1 MLRSGRVD
9 PFMLRGMTSRT
20 GVASGQPFSGR
31 VLFICVQNSA
41 RSQIAEAFLK
51 RACGAEFK
59 VESAG
64 LEPGTINP
72 LAIAT
77 MKEIGIDIS
86 GNSTQ
91 SVFEVFRS
99 GRMFSHVITVC
110 DGASAQACP
119 VFPGIVT
126 RIHWS
131 IPDPAA
137 LTGSLEERLDAV
149 RPIRQMISDR
159 VDDFC
164 SQTCTVL
171 AAV

>member
-1 MLRSGRVD
+1 
-9 PFMLRGMTSRT
+9 MTSRA
-20 GVASGQPFSGR
+20 GVAAGRPFGGR

-51 RACGAEFK
+51 RACGVEFK

-77 MKEIGIDIS
+77 MNEVGIDIS

-99 GRMFSHVITVC
+99 GRVFSHVVTVC

-126 RIHWS
+126 RMHWS

-137 LTGSLEERLDAV
+137 LAGSWEERLSAI
-149 RPIRQMISDR
+149 RPIRQEISDR

-164 SQTCTVL
+164 SRTCTVL

>member
-1 MLRSGRVD
+1 MS
-9 PFMLRGMTSRT
+9 PPEA
-20 GVASGQPFSGR
+20 ASGQPRGGR
-31 VLFICVQNSA
+31 ILLICVQNTA

-51 RACGAEFK
+51 RACGAEFR

-77 MKEIGIDIS
+77 MKEVGIDIS

-91 SVFEVFRS
+91 SVFDVFRS
-99 GRMFSHVITVC
+99 GRIFSYVISVC
-110 DGASAQACP
+110 DEASAEACP
-119 VFPGIVT
+119 IFPGIVT

-137 LTGSLEERLDAV
+137 LTGTWEERLEAV
-149 RPIRQMISDR
+149 RLIRQTISDR
-159 VDDFC
+159 VDAFC
-164 SQTCTVL
+164 SQTCTPL
-171 AAV
+171 AGV